1 MKKEA
6 FLDSVYTLEPK
17 SSIFEQKW
25 TGHWN
30 YQWGNQTSP
39 CASGQYKW
47 RQENEN
53 IYTVQEK
60 DGSIWFMDKEA
71 FNDFIKQN
79 ISILP

>member
-6 FLDSVYTLEPK
+6 FLDSVYTVEPK
-17 SSIFEQKW
+17 SATQKW

-30 YQWGNQTSP
+30 FQWGSRIST
-39 CASGQYKW
+39 CGSGQYKW
-47 RQENEN
+47 RQENKN
-53 IYTVQEK
+53 TYTVQDK
-60 DGSIWFMDKEA
+60 DGTIWFMDKEA